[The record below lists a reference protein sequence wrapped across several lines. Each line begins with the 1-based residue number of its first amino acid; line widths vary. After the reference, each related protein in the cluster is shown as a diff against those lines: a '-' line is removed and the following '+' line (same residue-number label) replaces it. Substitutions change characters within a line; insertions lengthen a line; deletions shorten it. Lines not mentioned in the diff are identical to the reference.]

1 MGNTSSKNDVSSDTT
16 DVSSLASHIDD
27 IAIHYILN
35 QNTIDLLRLTDKEY
49 YDNLIILTSS
59 VIEKKFN
66 MLELGFLNN
75 RIFGKKTISDIID
88 VMPSNNK
95 LKEKVIFNISKFYI
109 KIIMV
114 YSAIATT
121 IDPQYSYE
129 TEEGSKKTF
138 YLKDINEYKNIPKN
152 VKPILVQLTNPMNLC
167 RKRLDILKNKLDLN
181 VDGAFVKLN
190 PGEKLCSLS
199 TTSKLTDEV
208 GIKELDSLYYD
219 IFDYQTKTWS
229 KRSKKMKQKY
239 NKDLILFYQIFT
251 GKKDKP
257 LNIQTFHDI
266 ELLDMSRLDH
276 CSDLKFMQDI
286 LIEKNNTLIQ
296 QYIQKIN
303 LIENTAQKYRVKLID
318 ILKELFVIKLNDNE
332 SKYTINP
339 ELTLDHIMLLEIETR
354 DTILNL
360 YTSCEK
366 YFIQALILFETIY
379 NEKVKVLN
387 EERINY
393 IDKIKS
399 PPPEVIEPISE
410 SYKFNTEGPSGEVI
424 PVFEPSPPFES
435 ALSPLTPAFANAA
448 SPKPSPVPA
457 FGTLPT
463 PEPSP
468 VPAFG
473 TSPTPEPN
481 PVPAFGTSPTPEPS
495 PVPAFGTLPTPEP
508 TPVPAL
514 NITPQPAFGTLPTPE
529 PSPVPALNITPQPA
543 FGTLTPTTP
552 LLNTKPTLNTAP
564 ALNTTPSLS
573 ATPSSF
579 PATQS
584 SFTPEQTPSPKFT
597 ITPEVKSNFTFTNT
611 QTEKTQDQLQ
621 SNSDISKNIP
631 EPTKNSIFDFFNT
644 LINSD
649 ASKND
654 ISQNIV
660 VPLVIA
666 PPTNTPLT
674 SVEPTNTTL
683 TSVEPT
689 NAPLTSVEPTNAP
702 LTSVEPSNTLTTNKP
717 LTNVES
723 SNTMPSVN
731 PTNKPLNVEPSNTPQ
746 SNTPLTSVE
755 QINTTQ
761 KPII

>member
-435 ALSPLTPAFANAA
+435 ALSPLTPAFANATL
-448 SPKPSPVPA
+448 PKPI
-457 FGTLPT
+457 
-463 PEPSP
+463 
-468 VPAFG
+468 
-473 TSPTPEPN
+473 

-495 PVPAFGTLPTPEP
+495 SVPAFGTS
-508 TPVPAL
+508 
-514 NITPQPAFGTLPTPE
+514 

-543 FGTLTPTTP
+543 FGTLPPTT
-552 LLNTKPTLNTAP
+552 P
-564 ALNTTPSLS
+564 ALNTTPALS

-579 PATQS
+579 PAPQS

-611 QTEKTQDQLQ
+611 QTDKSQQQLQ

-631 EPTKNSIFDFFNT
+631 EPAKNSIFEFFNT
-644 LINSD
+644 LINPD

-660 VPLVIA
+660 VPPVIV

-674 SVEPTNTTL
+674 SVEPTNT
-683 TSVEPT
+683 
-689 NAPLTSVEPTNAP
+689 PLTSVEPT
-702 LTSVEPSNTLTTNKP
+702 NTLTTNKP

-731 PTNKPLNVEPSNTPQ
+731 PTNKPLTNVES
-746 SNTPLTSVE
+746 S
-755 QINTTQ
+755 NTTQ

>member
-435 ALSPLTPAFANAA
+435 ALSPLTPAFANATL
-448 SPKPSPVPA
+448 PKPIPVPA

-463 PEPSP
+463 PEPKP
-468 VPAFG
+468 VPAFN
-473 TSPTPEPN
+473 TSPS

-495 PVPAFGTLPTPEP
+495 PVPAFGTSP

-514 NITPQPAFGTLPTPE
+514 NITPQPAFGTLP
-529 PSPVPALNITPQPA
+529 
-543 FGTLTPTTP
+543 PTT
-552 LLNTKPTLNTAP
+552 P
-564 ALNTTPSLS
+564 ALNTTPALS

-579 PATQS
+579 PAPQS

-611 QTEKTQDQLQ
+611 QTDKSQQQLQ

-631 EPTKNSIFDFFNT
+631 EPAKNSIFEFFNT
-644 LINSD
+644 LINPD

-660 VPLVIA
+660 VPPVIV

-674 SVEPTNTTL
+674 SVEPTNTPL
-683 TSVEPT
+683 TSIEPT
-689 NAPLTSVEPTNAP
+689 NTPLTSVEPT
-702 LTSVEPSNTLTTNKP
+702 NTLTTNKP

-731 PTNKPLNVEPSNTPQ
+731 PTNKPLTNVES
-746 SNTPLTSVE
+746 S
-755 QINTTQ
+755 NTTQ

>member
-435 ALSPLTPAFANAA
+435 ALSPLTPAFVNATL
-448 SPKPSPVPA
+448 PKPI
-457 FGTLPT
+457 
-463 PEPSP
+463 P

-473 TSPTPEPN
+473 TSPTPEPTPVPAFGTLPS

-495 PVPAFGTLPTPEP
+495 PVPAFGTSPTPEP
-508 TPVPAL
+508 TSV
-514 NITPQPAFGTLPTPE
+514 PAFGTSPTPE
-529 PSPVPALNITPQPA
+529 PSPVPAFGTSPTPEPTSVPAFGTSPTPEPSSVPAFGTSPSPVPALNITPQPA
-543 FGTLTPTTP
+543 FGTLPPTT
-552 LLNTKPTLNTAP
+552 P
-564 ALNTTPSLS
+564 ALNTTPALS

-579 PATQS
+579 PAPQS

-611 QTEKTQDQLQ
+611 QTDKSQQQLQ

-631 EPTKNSIFDFFNT
+631 EPAKNSIFEFFNT
-644 LINSD
+644 LINPD

-660 VPLVIA
+660 VPPVIV

-674 SVEPTNTTL
+674 SVEPTNT
-683 TSVEPT
+683 
-689 NAPLTSVEPTNAP
+689 PLTSVEPT
-702 LTSVEPSNTLTTNKP
+702 NTLTTNKP

-731 PTNKPLNVEPSNTPQ
+731 PTNKPLTNVES
-746 SNTPLTSVE
+746 S
-755 QINTTQ
+755 NTTQ